1 MTDPSDASAFRSD
14 SKLVARVAARQP
26 AALLELYDRYAAVAY
41 GLAVRMLTD
50 AAGAEECV
58 QAVFLDLW
66 GPPPPA
72 DSTQREFS
80 LWLLAAVHRNARTR
94 QRAAGAGVSRR
105 QGTALTADRAP
116 QLAAETPASARAGT
130 RRPLAARQQ
139 WVLAAHTSLPPA
151 ERTALEPA
159 YFEGQTATE
168 IAERL
173 LEPRATIQTHSQAAA
188 QHLRAVLAV
197 APPPFR
203 DRTTPAPPVAGL
215 PVAPALAAENETTY
229 RVDVRRSPAGPSLR
243 ERSAQD
249 QAEGRQDQLLQLVA
263 HELRSPITVIKAS
276 IQLASRHLRAAGH
289 LDEAARLDLADA
301 QVDRLTALVDYLLRA
316 GQLNSGMVDLQPAR
330 FDLAGLVREVGSAMQ
345 ALSVAHIV
353 IVQAPEHLV
362 VEADANRLEQVLRNL
377 ITNAIKYSPEGGRVE
392 ITLARVGEGAEV
404 CVRDYGIGIPVA
416 ERDQVFERFH
426 RARNVGAIAGFGL
439 GLSMSRD
446 IVRAH
451 HGRLWVGDLPQ
462 AATAEA
468 ARPGISPAENA
479 QGSLLCLV
487 LPIEQATRPGTHPPE
502 NAG

>member
-1 MTDPSDASAFRSD
+1 
-14 SKLVARVAARQP
+14 LVAHVAARRP
-26 AALLELYDRYAAVAY
+26 AALLELYAPYAGVAY
-41 GLAVRMLTD
+41 ALAVRMLTD
-50 AAGAEECV
+50 AARAEECV

-66 GPPPPA
+66 GPPPA

-188 QHLRAVLAV
+188 QHLRAVLAA

-203 DRTTPAPPVAGL
+203 DRATPAPPVASL
-215 PVAPALAAENETTY
+215 PVAPALAVKHETTY
-229 RVDVRRSPAGPSLR
+229 RVDVCRSPAGPSLR
-243 ERSAQD
+243 ERTAQD
-249 QAEGRQDQLLQLVA
+249 QAAGRPDQLLQLVA

-276 IQLASRHLRAAGH
+276 IQLASRRLRAAGH
-289 LDEAARLDLADA
+289 LDEAARLDFAAA

-316 GQLNSGMVDLQPAR
+316 GQLNSGMVDLQRAR
-330 FDLAGLVREVGSAMQ
+330 FDLAGLVREMGAAMP
-345 ALSVAHIV
+345 ALSVAHTV

-377 ITNAIKYSPEGGRVE
+377 ITNAIKYSPESGRVE
-392 ITLARVGEGAEV
+392 ITLARVRGGGGV
-404 CVRDYGIGIPVA
+404 CT
-416 ERDQVFERFH
+416 
-426 RARNVGAIAGFGL
+426 
-439 GLSMSRD
+439 
-446 IVRAH
+446 
-451 HGRLWVGDLPQ
+451 RLWH
-462 AATAEA
+462 
-468 ARPGISPAENA
+468 R
-479 QGSLLCLV
+479 
-487 LPIEQATRPGTHPPE
+487 HPR
-502 NAG
+502 

>member
-14 SKLVARVAARQP
+14 SELVTRVAARQP

-50 AAGAEECV
+50 AGRAEECV

-66 GPPPPA
+66 RQPPPA
-72 DSTQREFS
+72 DSTRREFS
-80 LWLLAAVHRNARTR
+80 MWLLAAVYRNARAR
-94 QRAAGAGVSRR
+94 QQAAGAGISRR
-105 QGTALTADRAP
+105 QGTALTMDREP
-116 QLAAETPASARAGT
+116 QLAAENPASARAGA
-130 RRPLAARQQ
+130 RRRLAARQQ
-139 WVLAAHTSLPPA
+139 WVRAAHTSLPPA
-151 ERTALEPA
+151 ERTALELA
-159 YFEGQTATE
+159 YLEGQTASE

-173 LEPRATIQTHSQAAA
+173 LEPRATVQTRIRDVA
-188 QHLRAVLAV
+188 QHLRAVLA
-197 APPPFR
+197 APPPPFR
-203 DRTTPAPPVAGL
+203 DRATPAPPMASL
-215 PVAPALAAENETTY
+215 PFAPTLAAENETTY
-229 RVDVRRSPAGPSLR
+229 RVDVHRSPAGPSLG

-249 QAEGRQDQLLQLVA
+249 PSDQRQDQLLQMVA
-263 HELRSPITVIKAS
+263 HELRSPITVIKGT
-276 IQLASRHLRAAGH
+276 IQLASRRLRAAGH

-316 GQLNSGMVDLQPAR
+316 GQLNSGMVDLQLAR
-330 FDLAGLVREVGSAMQ
+330 VDLAGLVREVGAAMQ
-345 ALSVAHIV
+345 ALSVGHTV
-353 IVQAPEHLV
+353 IVQAPERLV

-377 ITNAIKYSPEGGRVE
+377 ITNAIKYSPQGGRVE
-392 ITLARVGEGAEV
+392 ITLARVREEAEV

-416 ERDQVFERFH
+416 ERNHVFERFH

-439 GLSMSRD
+439 GLSMSLD

-451 HGRLWVGDLPQ
+451 HGRLWVGDLPA

-468 ARPGISPAENA
+468 AGPGLSPAENA

-487 LPIEQATRPGTHPPE
+487 LPVEQATRPGTHPPE